1 MMSPLVVATLTERTI
16 TSLSLHRLAM
26 ISQTLAPNLTFAA
39 KDRWGE
45 NRLPRRGW
53 SLVIYDKSLGR
64 ALGRTSSRLPGR
76 RRQAEEAGGI
86 LPHELLRRLLAE
98 RLPPRDHGLG
108 MVGIDRLR
116 VGVIRLEHEDVIAE
130 DVDHRAGQLDALGE
144 VDAAEDAPH
153 LGVLER
159 RVLQRR

>member
-1 MMSPLVVATLTERTI
+1 
-16 TSLSLHRLAM
+16 M

-45 NRLPRRGW
+45 NPMGYDARVVTSLFCFVAVNGVRLPRRGW

-76 RRQAEEAGGI
+76 RRQAEEAGGV

-153 LGVLER
+153 LGVLDR

>member
-1 MMSPLVVATLTERTI
+1 MGYDARVV
-16 TSLSLHRLAM
+16 TSRFCFVAV
-26 ISQTLAPNLTFAA
+26 N
-39 KDRWGE
+39 GV
-45 NRLPRRGW
+45 RLPRRGW

-76 RRQAEEAGGI
+76 RRQAEEAGGV

-116 VGVIRLEHEDVIAE
+116 VRVIRLEHEDVIAE
-130 DVDHRAGQLDALGE
+130 DVDHRAGQLDVQSMPQKTRPIWAYST
-144 VDAAEDAPH
+144 
-153 LGVLER
+153 GVCFNVGDTEPR
-159 RVLQRR
+159 T